1 MSSEIVAINTLADN
15 SRFTGAGYQDALI
28 TDCLLRQEYA
38 GVKRG
43 LVKSSSAPIGE
54 AARLRRRGQ
63 SQSVGGANSKAF
75 LSFLAA
81 AKLGDEEAQVS
92 VGYDYAYGITGK
104 VNVDEAL
111 RWWKRAYRQGS
122 WAAAFN
128 LGMFFRD
135 AKQWARA
142 LKWFER
148 AVQAGDED
156 GLIEIAKIHLRYAG
170 DRAAGLHYLNLAV
183 AAKDK
188 LTEPA
193 RLETERLLKKQKAL
207 SAGDLLYMEADLLHD
222 RGRFT
227 EALPLLLKGAKAGD
241 TSCQILLGNY
251 LSDGRKGIP
260 IDSKRGVYWY
270 KQAYKQ
276 GSSTGASNLAMTYRK
291 QGDVDEAYR
300 WFELAAESGD
310 NEAHLALAKIWLH
323 DRENQAKAIKHL
335 KAVFQ
340 GNPRY
345 VSEQGR
351 DEARTMIRRLR
362 TAHK

>member
-1 MSSEIVAINTLADN
+1 
-15 SRFTGAGYQDALI
+15 
-28 TDCLLRQEYA
+28 
-38 GVKRG
+38 
-43 LVKSSSAPIGE
+43 VKSSSAPISE

-63 SQSVGGANSKAF
+63 SQSVGGANYKAF
-75 LSFLAA
+75 LSFLSA
-81 AKLGDEEAQVS
+81 AKLGDEEAQVA
-92 VGYDYAYGITGK
+92 VGYAYAYGISRK
-104 VNVDEAL
+104 ANVDEAL

-135 AKQWARA
+135 AKQWASA

-148 AVQAGDED
+148 AIQAGDED

-170 DRAAGLHYLNLAV
+170 DRAEGLRYLKLSV
-183 AAKDK
+183 AAKDE

-193 RLETERLLKKQKAL
+193 RLETERLLKEQKAL
-207 SAGDLLYMEADLLHD
+207 SSGDLLYMEADLLDD
-222 RGRFT
+222 RGRYT
-227 EALPLLLKGAKAGD
+227 EALPLLLRGAKAGD

-251 LSDGRKGIP
+251 LSDGRKGIL
-260 IDSKRGVYWY
+260 IDRKRGAYWY

-300 WFELAAESGD
+300 WFDLAVESGD
-310 NEAHLALAKIWLH
+310 NEANLALAKIWLY
-323 DRENQAKAIKHL
+323 DRENKAKAVKHL

-340 GNPRY
+340 GNPRD
-345 VSEQGR
+345 VSELGR
-351 DEARTMIRRLR
+351 DEARTMLRRLR

>member
-1 MSSEIVAINTLADN
+1 M
-15 SRFTGAGYQDALI
+15 
-28 TDCLLRQEYA
+28 
-38 GVKRG
+38 
-43 LVKSSSAPIGE
+43 KSSSTKISE

-63 SQSVGGANSKAF
+63 EQSIIGPNSKAF
-75 LSFLAA
+75 RSFLAA
-81 AKLGDEEAQVS
+81 AKLGDEEAQVA
-92 VGYDYAYGITGK
+92 VGYAYAYGICRK
-104 VNVDEAL
+104 ANVDEAL

-122 WAAAFN
+122 WDAAFN

-135 AKQWARA
+135 AKQWANA
-142 LKWFER
+142 LKWFGR
-148 AVQAGDED
+148 AVRAGDED

-170 DRAAGLHYLNLAV
+170 DRAAGLRYLKLAV

-193 RLETERLLKKQKAL
+193 RLETERLLKEQKAL
-207 SAGDLLYMEADLLHD
+207 SSGDLLHIEADLLD
-222 RGRFT
+222 ERGRYA
-227 EALPLLLKGAKAGD
+227 EALPLLLKGAKAGN

-260 IDSKRGVYWY
+260 IDRKRGVYWY

-276 GSSTGASNLAMTYRK
+276 GSSIGASNLAMTYRK

-300 WFELAAESGD
+300 WFELAVKSGD

-323 DRENQAKAIKHL
+323 DRGNKAKAMRHL
-335 KAVFQ
+335 KAVFS
-340 GNPRY
+340 GNPHD
-345 VSEQGR
+345 VSELGR
-351 DEARTMIRRLR
+351 DEARTMLRRLR

>member
-1 MSSEIVAINTLADN
+1 VTKLNAQT
-15 SRFTGAGYQDALI
+15 R
-28 TDCLLRQEYA
+28 
-38 GVKRG
+38 K
-43 LVKSSSAPIGE
+43 
-54 AARLRRRGQ
+54 AARLRQRGEGQ
-63 SQSVGGANSKAF
+63 SDRGAGSNAF

-104 VNVDEAL
+104 LNTDQAL

-135 AKQWARA
+135 AKQWAKA

-148 AVQAGDED
+148 AVLAGDED

-170 DRAAGLHYLNLAV
+170 DRPAGLRYLKLAV
-183 AAKDK
+183 AAKAK

-193 RLETERLLKKQKAL
+193 RLETERLLKEQKAL
-207 SAGDLLYMEADLLHD
+207 SSGDLLYMEADLLD
-222 RGRFT
+222 GRGRYAA
-227 EALPLLLKGAKAGD
+227 ALPLLVKGAKAGD

-251 LSDGRKGIP
+251 LSDGRKGIS
-260 IDSKRGVYWY
+260 IDRARAIYWY
-270 KQAYKQ
+270 KQAYGR
-276 GSSTGASNLAMTYRK
+276 GSSIGASNLAMHYRK

-300 WFELAAESGD
+300 WYELAVESGD
-310 NEAHLALAKIWLH
+310 YEAHLALARIWLH
-323 DRENQAKAIKHL
+323 DRGNKAKAIKHL

-340 GNPRY
+340 GNPND
-345 VSEQGR
+345 VSELGR
-351 DEARTMIRRLR
+351 DEARVMLRRLP
-362 TAHK
+362 TLDK